1 MSIVP
6 ARTTYPCPAWGL
18 SFDDAHRGLRRVN
31 AGILRPNKR
40 SPGVFRWITAVVWL
54 RRAAVPMMSTVV
66 SRKCASRVLFGPA
79 RSSVLLWK
87 TPVLLKRFMVR
98 RPRKLW
104 CISSP
109 RMVEP
114 KKTPSGS
121 RTAAA
126 FLNTRNENSHVR
138 HKATRGQ
145 HEGDTGRE
153 FALLR
158 AHYARPAR
166 ISRSGLGNPVQFAV
180 GFHHR
185 VPWKSLPRF
194 SLRCAWH
201 DHA

>member
-1 MSIVP
+1 M
-6 ARTTYPCPAWGL
+6 GL
-18 SFDDAHRGLRRVN
+18 SFDDAHRGLRGVN

-54 RRAAVPMMSTVV
+54 RRAAVPIMSTVV
-66 SRKCASRVLFGPA
+66 SRKCASRVLFRPA

-104 CISSP
+104 YISSP

-138 HKATRGQ
+138 HEGNTLLAQDMRDLVLPCASWSLTFSCQLMPDIWSRKLRGPSVA
-145 HEGDTGRE
+145 GR
-153 FALLR
+153 
-158 AHYARPAR
+158 P
-166 ISRSGLGNPVQFAV
+166 
-180 GFHHR
+180 
-185 VPWKSLPRF
+185 
-194 SLRCAWH
+194 
-201 DHA
+201 